1 MLTYVA
7 EVTQPQFRG
16 MLAATGTT
24 CVITGI
30 FVQFILGSFLTW
42 RNVALVC
49 AFMPLVT
56 IVALCFVPESPYWL
70 LTKGR
75 VSEARHALCWLRGWV
90 SFNHVEQEFNEIYNA
105 LSVRRKEATEAQLL
119 PFYKRFEP
127 FTSQGFISP
136 FILVSATFF
145 IGHFSG
151 KTPLQT
157 YAVQIFHT
165 LKAPI
170 DKYYATIILGAAEL
184 VGAFTCVILVHVTGK
199 RPLVFTSLIGTG
211 ICFFATATYAN
222 YLDLVPGVGVENV
235 ISNRSLSAA
244 HHINANVSDLI
255 ASLNQSS
262 STEMYNT
269 TESHESFY
277 ATNGSDF
284 GNKSDNATL
293 GDISKIIL
301 PIPNAEEN
309 VYLWIPLTLII
320 TGAYFAHLGIRVVP
334 WMLIGEVFPVNVRS
348 AASGLSSG
356 IGYICA
362 FLSNYLFLHMVS
374 WFTLP
379 GTFWFYSAIAIIGCV
394 FLYFK
399 MPETEGRKL
408 IDIEEQFTG
417 RKLHADKQNALPNTT
432 DMPNVSVEN
441 NNSNKNNTNN
451 NNNNSN
457 SNSLSLAQIVK
468 PNNELATLSVS
479 VGNNNNN
486 IVNGSN
492 KCNEPQL
499 SIPEILISSSER
511 SSNAGSKRYK
521 HRISDAS
528 RSRISIASITTT
540 ASVESVQD
548 THL

>member
-1 MLTYVA
+1 MTYVA

-49 AFMPLVT
+49 SFMPIIT
-56 IVALCFVPESPYWL
+56 IFALYFVPESPYWL

-75 VSEARHALCWLRGWV
+75 VSEARNALCWLRGWV
-90 SFNHVEQEFNEIYNA
+90 TFNHVEQEFDEIYNA
-105 LSVRRKEATEAQLL
+105 LSVRRKEATEAELL

-136 FILVSATFF
+136 FVLVSATFF

-184 VGAFTCVILVHVTGK
+184 VGAFTCVLLVHMTGK
-199 RPLVFTSLIGTG
+199 RPLVFTSLIGTS

-222 YLDLVPGVGVENV
+222 YLDLVPGVGVDNV
-235 ISNRSLSAA
+235 ISNRSLSDT
-244 HHINANVSDLI
+244 HHIAANVTDLI

-262 STEMYNT
+262 STEMYNST
-269 TESHESFY
+269 NDSFY
-277 ATNGSDF
+277 TTIGSDAI
-284 GNKSDNATL
+284 GNSSDNATL

-320 TGAYFAHLGIRVVP
+320 TGAYFAHMGIRVVP

-356 IGYICA
+356 VGYICA

-394 FLYFK
+394 ILYFK
-399 MPETEGRKL
+399 LPETEGRKL

-417 RKLHADKQNALPNTT
+417 RKLHADKPNGLPNAN
-432 DMPNVSVEN
+432 DLPNVSVEN
-441 NNSNKNNTNN
+441 NNSTKNNTNN
-451 NNNNSN
+451 NNNS
-457 SNSLSLAQIVK
+457 SNSLSLAQIVTE
-468 PNNELATLSVS
+468 PATLSVT
-479 VGNNNNN
+479 NNNSNN
-486 IVNGSN
+486 VNGSN
-492 KCNEPQL
+492 KCSEPQL
-499 SIPEILISSSER
+499 SIPEILISGSER